1 MSFYAELQILSAYSF
16 LEGASQADELVVRA
30 CKLGHNAISIADRN
44 TLAGVVRMYAAIN
57 GLKKS
62 TKDNEQTQKVY
73 QTAKNLKLLVG
84 ARLDLIDGQSLL
96 CYPKDR
102 AAYGRLSRLIS
113 LGRRRA
119 EKGSCKISIKDV
131 IDYSQGQIFIYL
143 PTDFDQHRDFQT
155 QLKIC
160 KKHFADFYV
169 ALNHSYRGDD
179 VKRMQKIAD
188 ICKSLDI
195 NMVATNDVI
204 MHDKARKPL
213 ADILTCMREKITIEQ
228 IGKRSLIN
236 GERYLKSPILMSK
249 IFKNHL
255 DAYNNIQ
262 KISNDIKFN
271 LNQLSY
277 EYPKE
282 VSPNGRTAHDELIY
296 LVSRA
301 EKRIYPLGTPSK
313 VAKLVKKE
321 FNIIQQKDIAAY
333 FLTVFD
339 IVRFARSQDILCQ
352 GRGSAAN
359 SAICY
364 ILGITAVPP
373 ESSEMLFERFVSMNR
388 DEPPDI
394 DVDFEHE
401 RREEVIQ
408 YIYQKYGRDRAGITA
423 TVTHFR
429 FKGAMRE
436 VSKAMGMSDDM
447 VDRLTSQKFHWTSA
461 RLTDEELIQAGF
473 NHKDKRL
480 RQVVDLAH
488 ELNGF
493 PRHLGQHVGGF
504 VITAGRLDELV
515 PIENARME
523 DRSIIEWDKNDIDEL
538 NILKVDILGLGMLT
552 CIRKSFDLLNRH
564 YGKKYTLDSL
574 PKDDPVVY
582 DMLCEGDSVGVFQ
595 VESRAQMAFLPRMK
609 PRIYY
614 DLVIEVAIVRPGPIQ
629 GGMVHP
635 YIQRRNQ
642 QRVDKNFKVSY
653 PKPELEAVLNRTLGV
668 PLFQEQAMKMA
679 EVAAGFTPS
688 EADGLRRSMATFKN
702 SGTISGYYDQFIA
715 GMKKNG
721 YEEEYAERCFKQI
734 EGFGEYGFPE
744 SHAASFAI
752 LVYISAWIKCH
763 YPDIFACAILNSQPM
778 GFYAPAQLIRDARD
792 HKVEVRPP
800 DVNYSM
806 WDNSLEAVNHKKTTK
821 YATINYALR
830 IGLRQIKG
838 IKRTDAEWLVAA
850 RNNGYV
856 EPKDIWRRANISPKA
871 LEKLANADAFGSMN
885 LKRRDVIWQ
894 LKGIKDLE
902 PLPLFAA
909 RGEDDDAA
917 ESLDDLQHLPDMT
930 PAQHIVED
938 YAAYGLSLKNHPMKV
953 LRAVTG
959 GEYHNTL
966 LKRSLTKPIT
976 VTGIVMARQR
986 PGTAKGVCFITL
998 EDDTGTAN
1006 IITWPKIF
1014 EKFKREVFFARLMRV
1029 KGVLEREGIVAH
1041 IIAYE
1046 IEDLSHFLDYM
1057 RLPNF
1062 PDSHQ
1067 TSKGQLVPQPT
1078 PNHPRQFTRRLFP
1091 SRDFH

>member
-1 MSFYAELQILSAYSF
+1 MTYYAELQILSAFSF
-16 LEGASQADELVVRA
+16 LEGASQADELVAAA
-30 CKLGHNAISIADRN
+30 CALGHNAISIADRN
-44 TLAGVVRMYAAIN
+44 TLAGVVRMHAAV
-57 GLKKS
+57 KH
-62 TKDNEQTQKVY
+62 
-73 QTAKNLKLLVG
+73 AKRQGFDIELLVG

-96 CYPKDR
+96 CYPTDR

-119 EKGSCKISIKDV
+119 EKGQCKISIKDV

-143 PTDFDQHRDFQT
+143 PPNILPQDFQT
-155 QLKIC
+155 QIKIY
-160 KKHFADFYV
+160 KKHFPQFYV
-169 ALNHSYRGDD
+169 ALTHSYKGDD
-179 VKRMQKIAD
+179 AKRMQKIAD
-188 ICKSLDI
+188 ICKRLTIDI
-195 NMVATNDVI
+195 VATNNVI
-204 MHDKARKPL
+204 MHDKSRKPL
-213 ADILTCMREKITIEQ
+213 ADILTCMREKIIIEQ
-228 IGKRSLIN
+228 IGKRALIN
-236 GERYLKSPILMSK
+236 GEACLKTPELMHK
-249 IFKNHL
+249 IFKNHPIAL
-255 DAYNNIQ
+255 NNIQ
-262 KISNDIKFN
+262 KITNQISFN

-282 VSPNGRTAHDELIY
+282 VSPNGRTAYDELIY
-296 LVSRA
+296 LIGQESK
-301 EKRIYPLGTPSK
+301 KRYPYGQPKK
-313 VAKLVKKE
+313 VESLVAHE
-321 FNIIQQKDIAAY
+321 LNIIKIKNISPY

-373 ESSEMLFERFVSMNR
+373 ESSEMLFERFVSLDR

-436 VSKAMGMSDDM
+436 VSKAMGMSEDM
-447 VDRLTSQKFHWTSA
+447 IDRLTSQKFHWSSEKIEA
-461 RLTDEELIQAGF
+461 EEVKQAGF
-473 NHKDKRL
+473 NPNDKRL
-480 RQVVDLAH
+480 RQTLDLAH

-538 NILKVDILGLGMLT
+538 GILKVDVLGLGMLT
-552 CIRKSFDLLNRH
+552 CIRKAFDLINMH
-564 YGKKYTLDSL
+564 YGKKFNLASV
-574 PKDDPVVY
+574 PKDDPTVY

-609 PRIYY
+609 PRTYY

-635 YIQRRNQ
+635 YIRRRNGEE
-642 QRVDKNFKVSY
+642 KVEY
-653 PKPELEAVLNRTLGV
+653 PSPELEKVLKRTLGV

-688 EADGLRRSMATFKN
+688 EADGLRRSMATFKH
-702 SGTISGYYDQFIA
+702 SGTISSYKDKFIS
-715 GMKKNG
+715 GMLKNG
-721 YEEEYAERCFKQI
+721 YDEEFAERCFKQI
-734 EGFGEYGFPE
+734 EGFGDYGFPE

-778 GFYAPAQLIRDARD
+778 GFYAPAQLVRDARD
-792 HKVEVRPP
+792 HQVEIRPP

-806 WDNSLEAVNHKKTTK
+806 WDNSLEAMTHKKTTQ
-821 YATINYALR
+821 YAHINYALR

-838 IKRTDAEWLVAA
+838 IKQVDAQWLVAA

-894 LKGIKDLE
+894 LKGIKGLA

-909 RGEDDDAA
+909 RDEDDNVP
-917 ESLDDLQHLPDMT
+917 ESLDDLKFLPDMT
-930 PAQHIVED
+930 AAQHIVED
-938 YAAYGLSLKNHPMKV
+938 YASTGLSLKGHPMKI
-953 LRAVTG
+953 LRPVTG
-959 GEYHNTL
+959 GEFHNTL
-966 LKRSLTKPIT
+966 ITRSLSKPIT

-1014 EKFKREVFFARLMRV
+1014 EKYKREVFFSRLMRV

-1046 IEDLSHFLDYM
+1046 IEDLSHLLDYM

-1062 PDSHQ
+1062 PNQ
-1067 TSKGQLVPQPT
+1067 NQINKGGTVPQPT
-1078 PNHPRQFTRRLFP
+1078 PNHPRQFSRRLFP

>member
-1 MSFYAELQILSAYSF
+1 MTLYAELQVLSAYSF
-16 LEGASQADELVVRA
+16 LEGASQADELVATA
-30 CKLGHNAISIADRN
+30 CALRHDAISIADRN
-44 TLAGVVRMYAAIN
+44 TLAGVVRMHAAV
-57 GLKKS
+57 KR
-62 TKDNEQTQKVY
+62 
-73 QTAKNLKLLVG
+73 AKQQGFDIELLVG

-119 EKGSCKISIKDV
+119 EKGDCKISIKDV
-131 IDYSQGQIFIYL
+131 IDYSEGQILIYL
-143 PTDFDQHRDFQT
+143 PPNELPKDFEI
-155 QLKIC
+155 QLKIY
-160 KKHFADFYV
+160 KKYFADIHV
-169 ALNHSYRGDD
+169 ALTHSYKGDD
-179 VKRMQKIAD
+179 AKRMQNIAD
-188 ICKSLDI
+188 ICKPLSI
-195 NMVATNDVI
+195 NIVATNNVI
-204 MHDKARKPL
+204 MHDKSRKPL

-228 IGKRSLIN
+228 IGKLALIN
-236 GERYLKSPILMSK
+236 GEACLKSPKLMNK
-249 IFKNHL
+249 IFKNHPNAL
-255 DAYNNIQ
+255 TNIEKVIGQ
-262 KISNDIKFN
+262 INFN
-271 LNQLSY
+271 LTQLSY

-282 VSPNGRTAHDELIY
+282 VSPNGRTAYDELVY
-296 LVSRA
+296 LVGRN
-301 EKRIYPLGTPSK
+301 EKRLYPYGTPQK
-313 VAKLVKKE
+313 VVDLVKKE
-321 FNIIQQKDIAAY
+321 FDIIKIKKIAPY

-373 ESSEMLFERFVSMNR
+373 ENSEMLFERFVSLDR

-436 VSKAMGMSDDM
+436 VSKAMGMSEDM
-447 VDRLTSQKFHWTSA
+447 IDRLTSQKFHWTSEKIED
-461 RLTDEELIQAGF
+461 DELKQAGF
-473 NHKDKRL
+473 NPNDKRL

-538 NILKVDILGLGMLT
+538 GILKVDVLGLGMLT
-552 CIRKSFDLLNRH
+552 CIRKAFDLINIH
-564 YGKKYTLDSL
+564 YGKKYSL
-574 PKDDPVVY
+574 ASVPQDDGIVY

-609 PRIYY
+609 PRTYY

-642 QRVDKNFKVSY
+642 QRDNPNFKVDY
-653 PKPELEAVLNRTLGV
+653 PKPELESVLNRTLGV

-679 EVAAGFTPS
+679 EVAAGFTAS

-702 SGTISGYYDQFIA
+702 SGTISGYYDKFIS
-715 GMKKNG
+715 GMLKKG
-721 YEEEYAERCFKQI
+721 YEEEFAKRCFKQI

-778 GFYAPAQLIRDARD
+778 GFYAPAQLVRDARD
-792 HKVEVRPP
+792 HKVEIRPP

-806 WDNSLEAVNHKKTTK
+806 WDNSLEAVNHKKTTT
-821 YATINYALR
+821 YAQINYALR

-838 IKRTDAEWLVAA
+838 IKQVDAEWLVAA

-856 EPKDIWRRANISPKA
+856 EPKDIWRRANISPKV

-885 LKRRDVIWQ
+885 FKRRDVIWQ
-894 LKGIKDLE
+894 LKGIKGLA

-917 ESLDDLQHLPDMT
+917 ESLDDLKFLPDMT

-938 YAAYGLSLKNHPMKV
+938 YAATGLSLKGHPMKV
-953 LRAVTG
+953 LRPVTG
-959 GEYHNTL
+959 GEFHNTL
-966 LKRSLTKPIT
+966 ITRSLSKPIT

-1014 EKFKREVFFARLMRV
+1014 EKYKREVFFSRLMRV

-1046 IEDLSHFLDYM
+1046 IEDLTHLLDYM
-1057 RLPNF
+1057 RLPDF
-1062 PDSHQ
+1062 PNQSQ
-1067 TSKGQLVPQPT
+1067 INKGSTVPQPT
-1078 PNHPRQFTRRLFP
+1078 PNHPRQFSRRLFP

>member
-1 MSFYAELQILSAYSF
+1 MGGRDMSYYAELQILSAFSF
-16 LEGASQADELVVRA
+16 LEGASQADEFVETA
-30 CKLGHNAISIADRN
+30 IKLGHDAVSIADRN
-44 TLAGVVRMYAAIN
+44 TLAGVVRMHAAVN
-57 GLKKS
+57 YHKKHG
-62 TKDNEQTQKVY
+62 
-73 QTAKNLKLLVG
+73 KNIKLLVG

-96 CYPKDR
+96 CYPKNKP
-102 AAYGRLSRLIS
+102 AYGRLSRLIS

-119 EKGSCKISIKDV
+119 EKGDCRISIKDV
-131 IDYSQGQIFIYL
+131 VDHAKGQIFIYL
-143 PTDFDQHRDFQT
+143 PPPILPDN
-155 QLKIC
+155 
-160 KKHFADFYV
+160 FATIIRLYQKYFTSFYV
-169 ALNHSYRGDD
+169 AVNHSYGGNDAAYIA
-179 VKRMQKIAD
+179 KIAHICRSFKID
-188 ICKSLDI
+188 I
-195 NMVATNDVI
+195 VATNNVI
-204 MHDKARKPL
+204 MHNKARKPL
-213 ADILTCMREKITIEQ
+213 ADILTCMREKITITQ
-228 IGKRSLIN
+228 IGKLALKN
-236 GERYLKSPILMSK
+236 AERYLKPADLMYK
-249 IFKNHL
+249 IFKNQPL
-255 DAYNNIQ
+255 ALSNIQ
-262 KISNDIKFN
+262 KIADEIEFN
-271 LNQLSY
+271 LDQLAY

-282 VSPNGRTAHDELIY
+282 VSPNGRSAYDELVY
-296 LVSRA
+296 LTMQN
-301 EKRIYPLGTPSK
+301 EKIRYPFGTPPK
-313 VAKLVKKE
+313 VTRLIKHEL
-321 FNIIQQKDIAAY
+321 NIIKKKDIAAY
-333 FLTVFD
+333 FLTVYD

-364 ILGITAVPP
+364 ILGITAVDPKN
-373 ESSEMLFERFVSMNR
+373 SELLFERFISLDR

-408 YIYQKYGRDRAGITA
+408 YIYRKYGRDRAGITA

-429 FKGAMRE
+429 FKGAIRE
-436 VSKAMGMSDDM
+436 VSKAMGMSEDM
-447 VDRLTSQKFHWTSA
+447 IERLTSQKFRWSHEEMS
-461 RLTDEELIQAGF
+461 DELIVQAGF
-473 NHKDKRL
+473 NPKDKRL
-480 RQVVDLAH
+480 RQTLELAQ

-504 VITAGRLDELV
+504 VITAGRLDEIV

-523 DRSIIEWDKNDIDEL
+523 DRSVIEWDKHDIDEL
-538 NILKVDILGLGMLT
+538 NILKVDVLGLGMLT
-552 CIRKSFDLLNRH
+552 CIRKAFDLIHSH
-564 YGKKYTLDSL
+564 YGKKLSL
-574 PKDDPVVY
+574 ASVPQDDEAVY

-595 VESRAQMAFLPRMK
+595 VESRAQMAFLPRMQ
-609 PRIYY
+609 PRCFY
-614 DLVIEVAIVRPGPIQ
+614 DLVVEVAIVRPGPIQ
-629 GGMVHP
+629 GDMVHP
-635 YIQRRNQ
+635 YIQRRNKM
-642 QRVDKNFKVSY
+642 RDDPNYKVKY
-653 PKPELEAVLNRTLGV
+653 PSPELEKVLERTLGV

-688 EADGLRRSMATFKN
+688 EADALRRSMATFKH
-702 SGTISGYYDQFIA
+702 SGTISSHKQKFIK
-715 GMKKNG
+715 GMIERN
-721 YEEEYAERCFKQI
+721 YELAFAERCFKQI

-752 LVYISAWIKCH
+752 LVYVSAWIKCH

-806 WDNSLEAVNHKKTTK
+806 WDNSLEAVDYTK
-821 YATINYALR
+821 ITKQGRLHYAVR
-830 IGLRQIKG
+830 VGLRQIKG
-838 IKRTDAEWLVAA
+838 IKQTDANWLVAA
-850 RNNGYV
+850 RNNGYI

-894 LKGIKDLE
+894 LKGIKNLA

-909 RGEDDDAA
+909 RGEDDNAV
-917 ESLDDLQHLPDMT
+917 ETLDDLKHLPDMT

-938 YAAYGLSLKNHPMKV
+938 YATFGLSLKGHPMGQ
-953 LRAVTG
+953 LRGITG
-959 GEYHNTL
+959 GEKHNTL
-966 LKRSLTKPIT
+966 LTRSLSKPIT

-1014 EKFKREVFFARLMRV
+1014 EKFKSQVFFARLMRV
-1029 KGVLEREGIVAH
+1029 KGVLQREGIVAH

-1046 IEDLSHFLDYM
+1046 IEDLSHLLDYM

-1062 PDSHQ
+1062 PPQHQ
-1067 TSKGQLVPQPT
+1067 IGNQQSMAQPM
-1078 PNHPRQFTRRLFP
+1078 PNHPRQYTRRLFP

>member
-1 MSFYAELQILSAYSF
+1 MKYYAELQIISAFSF
-16 LEGASQADELVVRA
+16 LEGASQADELVAQA
-30 CKLGHNAISIADRN
+30 CKLKHDAVSIADRN
-44 TLAGVVRMYAAIN
+44 TLAGVVRMHAAIN
-57 GLKKS
+57 HYKKTKTS
-62 TKDNEQTQKVY
+62 TDKDI
-73 QTAKNLKLLVG
+73 KLLVG

-96 CYPKDR
+96 CYPTDR

-119 EKGSCKISIKDV
+119 EKGHCKISLKDV
-131 IDYSQGQIFIYL
+131 IDYSEGQIFIYL
-143 PTDFDQHRDFQT
+143 PPHIIPYDFKT
-155 QLKIC
+155 QLTIC
-160 KKHFADFYV
+160 KKHFPQFYT
-169 ALNHSYRGDD
+169 ALTHSYRSDD
-179 VKRMQKIAD
+179 ANRLQKIAD
-188 ICKSLDI
+188 ICENLQI
-195 NMVATNDVI
+195 EVVATNNVL
-204 MHDKARKPL
+204 MHHKSRKPM

-228 IGKRSLIN
+228 IGTKALMN
-236 GERYLKSPILMSK
+236 GEQCLKSSDLMYK
-249 IFKNHL
+249 IFKNFPHAL
-255 DAYNNIQ
+255 KNIQ
-262 KISNDIKFN
+262 KIANEIKFN
-271 LNQLSY
+271 LDQLGY
-277 EYPKE
+277 DYPKE

-296 LVSRA
+296 LVKHA
-301 EKRIYPLGTPSK
+301 AKRIYPRGMTDKIAAL
-313 VAKLVKKE
+313 VQHEFEIIKL
-321 FNIIQQKDIAAY
+321 KDIAAY

-373 ESSEMLFERFVSMNR
+373 ENSEMLFERFISVDR

-408 YIYQKYGRDRAGITA
+408 YVYQKYGRDRAGITA

-447 VDRLTSQKFHWTSA
+447 IDRLTAQKFHWTNE
-461 RLTDEELIQAGF
+461 RLSDEELKQAGF
-473 NHKDKRL
+473 NPKDMRL

-538 NILKVDILGLGMLT
+538 GILKVDILALGMLT
-552 CIRKSFDLLNRH
+552 CIRKALHLIHSH
-564 YGKKYTLDSL
+564 YGKKYTLATV
-574 PKDDPVVY
+574 PKDDPVTY
-582 DMLCEGDSVGVFQ
+582 NMLCKGDSVGVFQ
-595 VESRAQMAFLPRMK
+595 VESRAQMAFLPRMQ
-609 PRIYY
+609 PRNFY

-635 YIQRRNQ
+635 YIQRRDR
-642 QRVDKNFKVSY
+642 QREDKNYKVKY
-653 PKPELEAVLNRTLGV
+653 PSKELEEVLKRTLGV

-688 EADGLRRSMATFKN
+688 EADQLRRSMATFKHA
-702 SGTISGYYDQFIA
+702 GTISSHKGKFLA
-715 GMKKNG
+715 GMKERG
-721 YEEEYAERCFKQI
+721 YEDDFAERCFKQI

-778 GFYAPAQLIRDARD
+778 GFYAPAQLVSDARN
-792 HKVEVRPP
+792 HMVEVRPP

-806 WDNSLEAVNHKKTTK
+806 WDNSLEALRHKKTTK
-821 YATINYALR
+821 YAHIDYALR

-838 IKRTDAEWLVAA
+838 IKKTDAEWLVAT

-894 LKGIKDLE
+894 LKGIKGLE

-909 RGEDDDAA
+909 CDEDDDGI

-930 PAQHIVED
+930 AGQHVVED
-938 YAAYGLSLKNHPMKV
+938 YASYGLSLKSHPMKI
-953 LRAVTG
+953 LRPLTG
-959 GEYHNTL
+959 GEKHDTL
-966 LKRSLTKPIT
+966 LERSLVKSIT

-998 EDDTGTAN
+998 EDETGTAN
-1006 IITWPKIF
+1006 IITWPKVF
-1014 EKFKREVFFARLMRV
+1014 EKYKREVFFSRLMRV
-1029 KGVLEREGIVAH
+1029 KGVLERKGIVAH

-1046 IEDLSHFLDYM
+1046 IEDLSHLLDYM
-1057 RLPNF
+1057 RLPHF
-1062 PDSHQ
+1062 PDQ
-1067 TSKGQLVPQPT
+1067 KQLTDGQVQGTT
-1078 PNHPRQFTRRLFP
+1078 PHHPRQYHRRLFP